1 MAKLIRSD
9 ISSYFGI
16 AGHTSWSGTLGS
28 PGNTP
33 FSTNSQDAYRGY
45 LIKWDNSESIKLRRQ
60 FLKSKGFSLNR
71 NIHKNKPNEN
81 GIVLDWIEVKS
92 GVNEQAAL
100 RGLENR
106 PGIAF
111 VEKNWKI
118 GTLSTAEPNDPDL
131 GSLWGLQGGFGSDA
145 TQAWADGLTGSS
157 NVYVGVI
164 DEGIAVNHPDLDDNI
179 GVDPSGNNGFDFY
192 DNEPTVSDGAVNHGT
207 HVAGTI
213 GAEGNNG
220 LGVVGV
226 NWDVSMLSGQ
236 FLGPQGGYT
245 SDAILAVDYFTD
257 LKKNHGYNIVATNNS
272 WGGGGF
278 SQGLY
283 EAIGRAEEQD
293 ILFIAAAGN
302 SNTSSLSYPAAYGVD
317 ITFTSGRGRNR
328 TTTTYTALE
337 NVISVASITS
347 SGARSS
353 FSNYGNW
360 VDIGA
365 PGSAILSTVSPN
377 SYDTYSGTSMASPHV
392 TGAAAL
398 LKAAIPSAT
407 GLQIKQA
414 ILEGGS
420 PTASLDEG
428 ITSTGNRLNIPG
440 AITKLQEITGV
451 TLGGGGTNPPE
462 PLPFVSLSVND
473 AEIGEGETDGA
484 SFIITRST
492 DTPIDQSLEVFVTWN
507 DPNDSLGSNKPNNYI
522 IAADQTSLTVFLSAP
537 DNDIYT
543 GNQTPEVSLTEN
555 ASYQIGDP
563 SLAKFTVRENDP
575 VPPTTQDPIETFT
588 GDYALFEFDEITG
601 KPGRQKFFDD
611 PNSDFGLES
620 YARTENQFGF
630 DPNIHSV
637 KVREFPDNIPGGE
650 TFKGWFFHSKYS
662 FEGVNGL
669 AVFADLGAQTNL
681 SGRSPDVDDDL
692 VAFIA
697 GWTYKGKSFLG
708 SAASVDWIEVVS

>member
-1 MAKLIRSD
+1 MPKLIRPD
-9 ISSYFGI
+9 ISSYFCV

-28 PGNTP
+28 RGNTP

-60 FLKSKGFSLNR
+60 FLESKGFSLNR

-81 GIVLDWIEVKS
+81 GIVLDWIEAKA

-131 GSLWGLQGGFGSDA
+131 GNLWGLQGGFGSDA
-145 TQAWADGLTGSS
+145 TTAWADGLTGSS

-164 DEGIAVNHPDLDDNI
+164 DEGIAVKHSDLDDNI
-179 GVDPSGNNGFDFY
+179 GVDPSGNNGYDFY
-192 DNEPTVSDGAVNHGT
+192 SGDANVSDGTVNHGT

-220 LGVVGV
+220 AGVVGV

-236 FLGPQGGYT
+236 FLGPEGGYT
-245 SDAILAVDYFTD
+245 SDAILAVDYFTN
-257 LKKNHGYNIVATNNS
+257 LKNMYGYNIVATNNS

-283 EAIGRAEEQD
+283 DAIGRAEEAD

-302 SNTSSLSYPAAYGVD
+302 SNTSDLSYPAAYGVNN
-317 ITFTSGRGRNR
+317 TFTSGRGRNR

-337 NVISVASITS
+337 NVISVGSITS

-365 PGSAILSTVSPN
+365 PGSSILSTVSPN
-377 SYDTYSGTSMASPHV
+377 NYSTYSGTSMASPHV

-407 GLQIKQA
+407 GSQIKQA
-414 ILEGGS
+414 ILEGGIF
-420 PTASLDEG
+420 TASLDGG
-428 ITSTGNRLNIPG
+428 ITSTGKRLNIPG
-440 AITKLQEITGV
+440 AIEMLESITGK
-451 TLGGGGTNPPE
+451 TAGGGGTNPPE
-462 PLPFVSLSVND
+462 PEPDLPIVTLTVGD
-473 AEIGEGETDGA
+473 AEINEGESNGA
-484 SFIITRST
+484 SFTITRST

-507 DPNDSLGSNKPNNYI
+507 DPNGSLGSNKPNSYN
-522 IAADQTSLTVFLSAP
+522 IAEGQTLLNISLSAP
-537 DNDIYT
+537 DDGIYT
-543 GNQTPEVSLTEN
+543 GNQTVEVFLTQN
-555 ASYQIGDP
+555 ASYQTGDP
-563 SLAKFTVRENDP
+563 SLAEFTVLENDAA
-575 VPPTTQDPIETFT
+575 PPTTQDPITTFA
-588 GDYALFEFDEITG
+588 GDYVLFDEIT
-601 KPGRQKFFDD
+601 GRQKFFDEA
-611 PNSDFGLES
+611 NSGFGLES
-620 YARTENQFGF
+620 YARTESQFGF
-630 DPNIHSV
+630 DPNINSIQV
-637 KVREFPDNIPGGE
+637 QQSPDNIPSGK
-650 TFKGWFFHSKYS
+650 TFNGWFFHSKYS

-681 SGRSPDVDDDL
+681 SGRSPDADDDM

-697 GWTYKGKSFLG
+697 GWTYKGKTFLG
-708 SAASVDWIEVVS
+708 SADEAGWIEVVS